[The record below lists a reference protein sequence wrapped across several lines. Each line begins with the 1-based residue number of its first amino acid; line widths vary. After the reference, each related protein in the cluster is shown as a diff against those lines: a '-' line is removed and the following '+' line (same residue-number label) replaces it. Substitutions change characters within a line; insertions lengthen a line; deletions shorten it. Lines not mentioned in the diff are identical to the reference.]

1 MVIGDFNGR
10 IGSQRTGEENII
22 GKFGYGRRSKNGE
35 RMIKMALENNL
46 AFMNSFFRKDPK
58 KKWTWLSPDG
68 SYKNEIDYIATN
80 KKMFS
85 HDINILNQFN
95 FSTNHR
101 IVRAEINITEP
112 KKSRNKYNAK
122 ANFINTQQQCFINT
136 PKNEIEYKYN
146 NEIKEIYGPLFNKS
160 AKPKTTYTENDTKT
174 LIEERRKLLKLGKDK
189 ENLRAISKLSKK
201 ISNSIKNDRTKK
213 RTNVLNYHINKTGG
227 VKKALKELIEAKK
240 WIPNIKNKAGTQQ
253 TTRKAII
260 QTATNFYR
268 KLYATE
274 RNTRDLTINLDS
286 DDMDEDIPVFLQS
299 EIEKAVN
306 SQKNNK
312 APGPDQISNEMIKI
326 SIRVPEKLRKLTE
339 IYNSILSSEC
349 IPSQWTKSTIILLH
363 KKGDRNIIENYRPI
377 NKPYVEY
384 L

>member
-58 KKWTWLSPDG
+58 QKWTWLSPDG

-80 KKMFS
+80 KKMFF

-160 AKPKTTYTENDTKT
+160 AKSKTTYTENDTKT
-174 LIEERRKLLKLGKDK
+174 LIEER
-189 ENLRAISKLSKK
+189 KK
-201 ISNSIKNDRTKK
+201 ILNLEKTKK
-213 RTNVLNYHINKTGG
+213 I
-227 VKKALKELIEAKK
+227 
-240 WIPNIKNKAGTQQ
+240 
-253 TTRKAII
+253 
-260 QTATNFYR
+260 
-268 KLYATE
+268 
-274 RNTRDLTINLDS
+274 
-286 DDMDEDIPVFLQS
+286 
-299 EIEKAVN
+299 
-306 SQKNNK
+306 
-312 APGPDQISNEMIKI
+312 
-326 SIRVPEKLRKLTE
+326 
-339 IYNSILSSEC
+339 
-349 IPSQWTKSTIILLH
+349 
-363 KKGDRNIIENYRPI
+363 
-377 NKPYVEY
+377 
-384 L
+384 